1 MILTMIVQSNN
12 LLFLNNMSSGGSRVV
27 SLVSIETPFLL
38 RYNSLP
44 LRRPLARS
52 CIRASVDALYRD
64 GANVRGDAH
73 MLKASMLRECE
84 NMSLLRH
91 LVKLYKAY

>member
-1 MILTMIVQSNN
+1 MNCIDAILY
-12 LLFLNNMSSGGSRVV
+12 R
-27 SLVSIETPFLL
+27 LVCML
-38 RYNSLP
+38 
-44 LRRPLARS
+44 S
-52 CIRASVDALYRD
+52 CVTIRASVDALYRD

-73 MLKASMLRECE
+73 MLKASMLRECV